1 MAVLVPLALFV
12 LIFVV
17 LTAGMRAR
25 RNGGLSGG
33 RVLARG
39 LVLSASSIASGERTV
54 GLQRFELRDLVLD
67 VEIPGRDPYE
77 VAVTPLIPRI
87 CEGRPGAA
95 LDLAVHPKRLNDVVI
110 LGPAGSSAWLPA
122 APWLTGSN
130 IASRTR
136 AVVVALVVAAAPSL
150 FLVGVMRGAQ
160 RETHATSTT
169 HTPPHA
175 ASQSCDSA
183 ARCCKVIGGTSCTQ
197 FAGMNEVACQK
208 ALEIERSTAAKAHKH
223 CQ

>member
-77 VAVTPLIPRI
+77 VAVTPL
-87 CEGRPGAA
+87 
-95 LDLAVHPKRLNDVVI
+95 
-110 LGPAGSSAWLPA
+110 
-122 APWLTGSN
+122 
-130 IASRTR
+130 
-136 AVVVALVVAAAPSL
+136 
-150 FLVGVMRGAQ
+150 
-160 RETHATSTT
+160 
-169 HTPPHA
+169 
-175 ASQSCDSA
+175 
-183 ARCCKVIGGTSCTQ
+183 
-197 FAGMNEVACQK
+197 
-208 ALEIERSTAAKAHKH
+208 
-223 CQ
+223 